1 MKTGRAYRPCPSSLG
16 GNAVKIKLLTSR
28 AGIGFSQNAGEEIE
42 VSTAEAEALMGR
54 GQAVLV
60 REQKIERAVKTRRE
74 KAVK

>member
-1 MKTGRAYRPCPSSLG
+1 MK
-16 GNAVKIKLLTSR
+16 VKLLTSR
-28 AGIGFSQNAGEEIE
+28 AGLDFVQQAGDVVEMSVSEGQALIE
-42 VSTAEAEALMGR
+42 R

>member
-1 MKTGRAYRPCPSSLG
+1 M
-16 GNAVKIKLLTSR
+16 KIKLLTSR